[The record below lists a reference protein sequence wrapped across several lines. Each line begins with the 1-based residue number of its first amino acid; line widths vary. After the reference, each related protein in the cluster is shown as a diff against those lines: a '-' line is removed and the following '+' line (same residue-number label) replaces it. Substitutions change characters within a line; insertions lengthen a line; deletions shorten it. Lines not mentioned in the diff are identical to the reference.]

1 MFHKGGCVKKLLLL
15 IPIIVLIIGCGGD
28 DETNYFPITVGNE
41 WNYDMTMTQIIV
53 IDTMTSDTT
62 VQTGTNSS
70 EITAET
76 TLDNSTAVF
85 EMIMTMTFDDTL
97 IPVFADTSYVEE
109 TEDYL
114 LTYSNKSDTVPN
126 DTMLALPLETG
137 KTWADYEV
145 MGQKNVTVPAGTFN
159 DCWEIREVDE
169 DTIYMYVALDI
180 GMVKWTQSEI
190 EADTTRDMLMELETY
205 TVK

>member
-1 MFHKGGCVKKLLLL
+1 MKKLLLL

-28 DETNYFPITVGNE
+28 DVTNYFPLTVDNE
-41 WNYDMTMTQIIV
+41 WNYDMSMTRT
-53 IDTMTSDTT
+53 DPDTT
-62 VQTGTNSS
+62 ITETGTVEL

-76 TLDNSTAVF
+76 TLDNGTEVF
-85 EMIMTMTFDDTL
+85 EMIMTMTFEDTL
-97 IPVFADTSYVEE
+97 MPGFADTSYVEE

-114 LTYSNKSDTVPN
+114 FSYSNKSDTAPD

-137 KTWADYEV
+137 KTWADCEV
-145 MGQKNVTVPAGTFN
+145 MGQENVTVPAGTFN
-159 DCWEIREVDE
+159 DCWKIREVDE
-169 DTIYMYVALDI
+169 DTLYMYMALDI

-190 EADTTRDMLMELETY
+190 DADTTMDMLWELETY